1 MARFRLPCAFLCKK
15 ESEYTST
22 ADNFARMYGSD
33 GAFFCFFMQYHT
45 IERFSKEKY
54 VKIVY

>member
-1 MARFRLPCAFLCKK
+1 LCKK

>member
-1 MARFRLPCAFLCKK
+1 MSTVFSFPLFELIFVRI
-15 ESEYTST
+15 YTST